1 MVPLNT
7 FVAWRERSHFDLRSV
22 SWITTGRFAGTFVGF
37 WILIAVT
44 APMLNLVVG
53 ATTVLAA
60 VATKLA
66 PKFTPSP
73 TAYLG
78 AGPITGVTETAT
90 GIGRGQ
96 GDQCGVTISTSPLR
110 RNSRTVRNSSRPPC
124 SRRCASQPG

>member
-1 MVPLNT
+1 
-7 FVAWRERSHFDLRSV
+7 
-22 SWITTGRFAGTFVGF
+22 
-37 WILIAVT
+37 VT

-110 RNSRTVRNSSRPPC
+110 RNSRTVRNSSRPAVLAPLRF
-124 SRRCASQPG
+124 SARMTSQPAAFSAARWGRGLDRWC